1 MAVAGRRGRIVLGL
15 VVVLFT
21 AALAVDTDVA
31 ALAAR
36 IKMPVLDLIVSI
48 INPIG
53 GGITLLV
60 VCGALALLMGCLGR
74 TRLCEAARLGALAF
88 AYAGL
93 LEFTLKHL
101 IGRPRPDAAL
111 VATAGLLGPSWTHDV
126 DSFPSGHATSG
137 FAVAAVFGGYYPR
150 LRLPLYALAAAIALG
165 RVYLERHYVS
175 DIVAGA
181 VIGVA
186 VALWLCHRR
195 RLLPA
200 ETAVEPVV
208 GR

>member
-1 MAVAGRRGRIVLGL
+1 MAVLGAL
-15 VVVLFT
+15 VVLLFT
-21 AALAVDTDVA
+21 GAVAVDADVA

-36 IKMPVLDLIVSI
+36 VKTPALDLIVGI

-53 GGITLLV
+53 SGITLLV
-60 VCGALALLMGCLGR
+60 VCAALALLAGYCGR
-74 TRLCEAARLGALAF
+74 RRLCEAARLGALAF
-88 AYAGL
+88 ACAGL
-93 LEFTLKHL
+93 LEFALKHL

-111 VATAGLLGPSWTHDV
+111 AATARLLGPSWTHDV
-126 DSFPSGHATSG
+126 DSFPSGHATSV
-137 FAVAAVFGGYYPR
+137 FAVAAIFGAYYPR

-181 VIGVA
+181 VIGMA
-186 VALWLCHRR
+186 VALWLCHGRQV
-195 RLLPA
+195 LPA
-200 ETAVEPVV
+200 ETAAEPAA